1 MLPKRLALLLLLL
14 GSSTVMVSAQK
25 TTVAYRR
32 ASARQGSDPGM
43 YEASFSSSEDGL
55 MKAKRRATAELIADH
70 LPGKTVSQV
79 TRRCVELG
87 LPCGDAVRRPQ
98 KNSEQWRNLPRRR

>member
-1 MLPKRLALLLLLL
+1 MKFLALFLLFL
-14 GSSTVMVSAQK
+14 GAFAIVSAQK

-32 ASARQGSDPGM
+32 DSGM
-43 YEASFSSSEDGL
+43 YEATFSSSEDDL
-55 MKAKRRATAELIADH
+55 MMAKKRDPAELIAVH

-79 TRRCVELG
+79 ARRCVELG
-87 LPCGDAVRRPQ
+87 LPCGDAVAKPQ